1 MWEGLWDFDVYDTG
15 PTKNIEKQQNYT
27 KLSKTETLLIT
38 MYLKQTLENTKDK
51 VDSIIKWFSW
61 KEQELLQYLN
71 TLKNTLPSD
80 ENMLDDFMQIWEL
93 ESSVKNKL
101 WNLRDEIEK
110 NNEIP
115 FEILWGQILVQNID
129 WKWGIKF
136 KKWKKEWKEI
146 LWNDV
151 INFNSSTNRFE
162 VNINHKWFPKHL
174 ELEYNWWN
182 IIKVHDTRY
191 NRVDRVNIRSRD
203 LSIQDITR
211 YGYNKMRI
219 ESYQTP
225 REIDI
230 PFRWQRIKLQVLFK
244 KEK

>member
-15 PTKNIEKQQNYT
+15 PTKNIEQKQDNTQ
-27 KLSKTETLLIT
+27 LSKTETLLIS
-38 MYLKQTLENTKDK
+38 MYLKQTLDNTKDK

-71 TLKNTLPSD
+71 TLKNTLPTD
-80 ENMLDDFMQIWEL
+80 DNMLDDFMQIWEL
-93 ESSVKNKL
+93 EASVKNKISDL
-101 WNLRDEIEK
+101 KDDIEQQK
-110 NNEIP
+110 EIP
-115 FEILWGQILVQNID
+115 FEILWGQILVQNIN
-129 WKWGIKF
+129 WEWWLKF

-146 LWNDV
+146 SWNDI
-151 INFNSSTNRFE
+151 INFNSQTNRFE
-162 VNINHKWFPKHL
+162 ISIDHKWFPKHI
-174 ELEYNWWN
+174 ELEYNGGN

-203 LSIQDITR
+203 LSVQDVSR